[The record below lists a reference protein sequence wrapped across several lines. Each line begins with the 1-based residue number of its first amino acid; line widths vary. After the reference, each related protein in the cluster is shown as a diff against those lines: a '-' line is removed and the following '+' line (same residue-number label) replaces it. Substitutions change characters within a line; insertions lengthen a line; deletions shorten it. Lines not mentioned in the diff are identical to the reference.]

1 MLASSERKSKVE
13 CPQPTAAAEFSR
25 KMAAKVPKSRAD
37 LDRIRRDSIMK
48 SLACRLATGATKC
61 IDSMMPT
68 PRRTE
73 APKLVVL
80 HGGADVSSTAAA
92 SSGAGKLPSDGLSD
106 EAIVE
111 AVRQGDRSCADQLYF
126 RLVDAVDIT
135 LFRIFGRR
143 EADHEDLV
151 QRAFEQ
157 IVLTLSRRTFA
168 GACSLRTWAS
178 AITARVAFN
187 VLRSRRRER
196 AVLVSTPP
204 DQIESGSHAP
214 DAESV
219 SLAREDI
226 ERLKRHL
233 TRMKPDRAQAVFLH
247 DVLGHELAEIAV
259 MEDISVAAAQSR
271 LVRGRKDLYKRLGMS
286 ASPGVTSIG
295 AGSSEV
301 EPQLARRG
309 ES

>member
-1 MLASSERKSKVE
+1 MMPKSK
-13 CPQPTAAAEFSR
+13 R
-25 KMAAKVPKSRAD
+25 KD
-37 LDRIRRDSIMK
+37 
-48 SLACRLATGATKC
+48 
-61 IDSMMPT
+61 
-68 PRRTE
+68 
-73 APKLVVL
+73 APNLIVL
-80 HGGADVSSTAAA
+80 PGGAGAITPGEGMAREGMAREGSSHGDLT
-92 SSGAGKLPSDGLSD
+92 D
-106 EAIVE
+106 EDIVE
-111 AVRQGDRSCADQLYF
+111 AVRQGDRSSADQLYF

-143 EADHEDLV
+143 EAEHEDLV
-151 QRAFEQ
+151 QRSFEQ

-204 DQIESGSHAP
+204 DQLDTGSHAHAP
-214 DAESV
+214 DAEAL

-226 ERLKRHL
+226 ERLRRHL

-271 LVRGRKDLYKRLGMS
+271 LVRGRRDLYKRLGM
-286 ASPGVTSIG
+286 PTG
-295 AGSSEV
+295 AGARLDRGA
-301 EPQLARRG
+301 EP
-309 ES
+309 

>member
-1 MLASSERKSKVE
+1 
-13 CPQPTAAAEFSR
+13 
-25 KMAAKVPKSRAD
+25 
-37 LDRIRRDSIMK
+37 MK
-48 SLACRLATGATKC
+48 SPACRVATWATKC
-61 IDSMMPT
+61 IDSMMPRS
-68 PRRTE
+68 RRTE

-80 HGGADVSSTAAA
+80 HGGADASAATSGAA
-92 SSGAGKLPSDGLSD
+92 STPNVGDGLSD

-204 DQIESGSHAP
+204 DQLESGSHAP

-271 LVRGRKDLYKRLGMS
+271 LVRGRKDLYKRLGMT
-286 ASPGVTSIG
+286 AAAG
-295 AGSSEV
+295 AGPSETAAHLPAYASTSSSLRQE
-301 EPQLARRG
+301 EP
-309 ES
+309 

>member
-1 MLASSERKSKVE
+1 ME
-13 CPQPTAAAEFSR
+13 CPQPTTAAEFSR
-25 KMAAKVPKSRAD
+25 KMPANVPKSRAN

-80 HGGADVSSTAAA
+80 HGGADASSTAP
-92 SSGAGKLPSDGLSD
+92 GPTGKLSSDGLSD

-204 DQIESGSHAP
+204 DQLVESGSHAP

-286 ASPGVTSIG
+286 ASPGNSIG
-295 AGSSEV
+295 VGSSELV
-301 EPQLARRG
+301 PQLARQE

>member
-1 MLASSERKSKVE
+1 MPRSRKSE
-13 CPQPTAAAEFSR
+13 
-25 KMAAKVPKSRAD
+25 
-37 LDRIRRDSIMK
+37 
-48 SLACRLATGATKC
+48 
-61 IDSMMPT
+61 T
-68 PRRTE
+68 PR
-73 APKLVVL
+73 LVVL
-80 HGGADVSSTAAA
+80 HGGAA
-92 SSGAGKLPSDGLSD
+92 SALSADTPSAEPLSD
-106 EAIVE
+106 EQIVE

-204 DQIESGSHAP
+204 DQLEGGSSHAP
-214 DAESV
+214 DAETV

-271 LVRGRKDLYKRLGMS
+271 LVRGRRDLYKRLGLS
-286 ASPGVTSIG
+286 ASGTSNAAG
-295 AGSSEV
+295 AAARA
-301 EPQLARRG
+301 LAER
-309 ES
+309 EDVP

>member
-1 MLASSERKSKVE
+1 M
-13 CPQPTAAAEFSR
+13 PTSR
-25 KMAAKVPKSRAD
+25 RAD
-37 LDRIRRDSIMK
+37 
-48 SLACRLATGATKC
+48 
-61 IDSMMPT
+61 
-68 PRRTE
+68 

-80 HGGADVSSTAAA
+80 HGGADA
-92 SSGAGKLPSDGLSD
+92 SSATSAEAPSGVLSD

-111 AVRQGDRSCADQLYF
+111 AVRLGDRSCADQLYF

-196 AVLVSTPP
+196 AVLVTTPP
-204 DQIESGSHAP
+204 DQLEGGSHAP

-226 ERLKRHL
+226 ERLRRHL

-271 LVRGRKDLYKRLGMS
+271 LVRGRKDLYKRLGISS
-286 ASPGVTSIG
+286 AQKE
-295 AGSSEV
+295 GS
-301 EPQLARRG
+301 
-309 ES
+309 

>member
-1 MLASSERKSKVE
+1 MPKATIRAIGRAAVAREAVASEEGR
-13 CPQPTAAAEFSR
+13 C
-25 KMAAKVPKSRAD
+25 
-37 LDRIRRDSIMK
+37 IRPNRTTK
-48 SLACRLATGATKC
+48 SLACRLVAKATKV
-61 IDSMMPT
+61 IDSMT
-68 PRRTE
+68 PRSKRRD
-73 APKLVVL
+73 APNLVVL
-80 HGGADVSSTAAA
+80 PGGAVLPGARA
-92 SSGAGKLPSDGLSD
+92 SGGGALAGKGVPALSD
-106 EAIVE
+106 EDIVE
-111 AVRQGDRSCADQLYF
+111 AVRQGDRACADQLYF
-126 RLVDAVDIT
+126 RLVDSVDIT

-143 EADHEDLV
+143 ETDHEDLV

-204 DQIESGSHAP
+204 DQMDTGSQHAP

-271 LVRGRKDLYKRLGMS
+271 LVRGRRDLYKRLGM
-286 ASPGVTSIG
+286 APAVGPF
-295 AGSSEV
+295 GSRE
-301 EPQLARRG
+301 G
-309 ES
+309 EA

>member
-1 MLASSERKSKVE
+1 
-13 CPQPTAAAEFSR
+13 
-25 KMAAKVPKSRAD
+25 
-37 LDRIRRDSIMK
+37 MK
-48 SLACRLATGATKC
+48 SLACRAPGKATNV
-61 IDSMMPT
+61 IDSMVLSSK
-68 PRRTE
+68 RKE
-73 APKLVVL
+73 APNLVVL
-80 HGGADVSSTAAA
+80 SGGAQSALSPGSAAA
-92 SSGAGKLPSDGLSD
+92 SGAAPALSD
-106 EAIVE
+106 EDIVD

-143 EADHEDLV
+143 EVDHEDLV
-151 QRAFEQ
+151 QRSFEQ

-196 AVLVSTPP
+196 AILVSTPP
-204 DQIESGSHAP
+204 DQLDAGSHHTG
-214 DAESV
+214 DAEAQT
-219 SLAREDI
+219 LAREDI

-233 TRMKPDRAQAVFLH
+233 TRMKPDRAHAVFLH

-271 LVRGRKDLYKRLGMS
+271 LVRGRRDLYKRLGIAS
-286 ASPGVTSIG
+286 ASLPG
-295 AGSSEV
+295 
-301 EPQLARRG
+301 G
-309 ES
+309 EA

>member
-1 MLASSERKSKVE
+1 
-13 CPQPTAAAEFSR
+13 
-25 KMAAKVPKSRAD
+25 
-37 LDRIRRDSIMK
+37 
-48 SLACRLATGATKC
+48 
-61 IDSMMPT
+61 MMPT
-68 PRRTE
+68 SRRAD

-80 HGGADVSSTAAA
+80 HGGADA
-92 SSGAGKLPSDGLSD
+92 SSATSAEAPSGVLSD

-111 AVRQGDRSCADQLYF
+111 AVRLGDRSCADQLYF

-196 AVLVSTPP
+196 AVLVTTPP
-204 DQIESGSHAP
+204 DQLEGGSHAP

-226 ERLKRHL
+226 ERLRRHL

-271 LVRGRKDLYKRLGMS
+271 LVRGRKDLYKRLGISS
-286 ASPGVTSIG
+286 AQKE
-295 AGSSEV
+295 GS
-301 EPQLARRG
+301 
-309 ES
+309 

>member
-1 MLASSERKSKVE
+1 MTPRSKRREAPNLIVL
-13 CPQPTAAAEFSR
+13 PGGALPAGAVPLSGPAAA
-25 KMAAKVPKSRAD
+25 
-37 LDRIRRDSIMK
+37 
-48 SLACRLATGATKC
+48 T
-61 IDSMMPT
+61 
-68 PRRTE
+68 
-73 APKLVVL
+73 
-80 HGGADVSSTAAA
+80 
-92 SSGAGKLPSDGLSD
+92 LSD
-106 EAIVE
+106 EEIVD

-143 EADHEDLV
+143 ETDHEDLV

-204 DQIESGSHAP
+204 DQLEAGSPHAP
-214 DAESV
+214 DAEAL

-271 LVRGRKDLYKRLGMS
+271 LVRGRRDLYKRLGMT
-286 ASPGVTSIG
+286 TSTG
-295 AGSSEV
+295 PLVGPAQRDGSHHAGEDD
-301 EPQLARRG
+301 P
-309 ES
+309 

>member
-1 MLASSERKSKVE
+1 V
-13 CPQPTAAAEFSR
+13 
-25 KMAAKVPKSRAD
+25 
-37 LDRIRRDSIMK
+37 
-48 SLACRLATGATKC
+48 
-61 IDSMMPT
+61 IDSMT
-68 PRRTE
+68 PRSKRRE
-73 APKLVVL
+73 APNLVVL
-80 HGGADVSSTAAA
+80 PGGALPPGAAVLP
-92 SSGAGKLPSDGLSD
+92 GALIANKGVPALSD
-106 EAIVE
+106 EEIID
-111 AVRQGDRSCADQLYF
+111 AVRQGDRACADQLYF
-126 RLVDAVDIT
+126 RLIDAVDIT

-143 EADHEDLV
+143 ETDHEDLV

-204 DQIESGSHAP
+204 EQMDTAAHPAP

-233 TRMKPDRAQAVFLH
+233 TKMKPDRAQAVFLH

-271 LVRGRKDLYKRLGMS
+271 LVRGRRDLYKRLGMV
-286 ASPGVTSIG
+286 AAVGPF
-295 AGSSEV
+295 GSRE
-301 EPQLARRG
+301 G
-309 ES
+309 EA